1 MKEIECPSCEELIPD
16 DSKYCDQCGVELL
29 ECVNCGALGTDD
41 FCSECGNP
49 MVARSKTVKKPDAT
63 IKPFED
69 KKDDGEDG
77 GITVGGGG
85 RERKKLVL
93 KARKWNFILRPENE
107 AIIGR
112 KGSPYEQLLA
122 DLNLISRRHGKFVKQ
137 GREWYIV
144 DFGSTNG
151 TLVNDVELQPDVP
164 MKFQA
169 GDVIDIG
176 TYIFDVIE
184 R

>member
-1 MKEIECPSCEELIPD
+1 MKEIECPSCGEMIPD

-29 ECVNCGALGTDD
+29 ECVNCGTLGTDD

-49 MVARSKTVKKPDAT
+49 MVSKGKARSKTDTT
-63 IKPFED
+63 IKPRQEMNQPRN
-69 KKDDGEDG
+69 DG
-77 GITVGGGG
+77 GTTIGGGG
-85 RERKKLVL
+85 RGRKNLVL
-93 KARKWNFILRPENE
+93 RPRNGNFILQPENE

-112 KGSPYEQLLA
+112 KDSPYAQFLI
-122 DLNLISRRHGKFVKQ
+122 DFNLISRRHGKFVKQ
-137 GREWYIV
+137 GRDWYIV

-151 TLVNDVELQPDVP
+151 TLVNDEELKPNVP

-169 GDVIDIG
+169 GDVVDIG
-176 TYIFDVIE
+176 TYLFDVIE